1 LPVRIWQLPKVLKD
15 SLEAFQTSL
24 PHAQKAA
31 EANREALELELQLN
45 DPSSCLSEQEKV
57 VMRRRAAELWDQV
70 RRENQVA
77 ELPYEKLRARHPDWI
92 E

>member
-1 LPVRIWQLPKVLKD
+1 MRFWQPPRVLKD
-15 SLEAFQTSL
+15 SLEALQTSL

-31 EANREALELELQLN
+31 DANREALELQLQMDDL
-45 DPSSCLSEQEKV
+45 SLSEQEKA
-57 VMRRRAAELWDQV
+57 VMWRRAAGLWEQV
-70 RRENQVA
+70 RRENQAA